1 MLSLWLVHRG
11 WRARVARHRAGCL
24 TAIALALVTVLAAP
38 VPAQEAVPDPQ
49 SDPGTPPT
57 APAEGA
63 GLLPGLD
70 ARLVGVPLAY
80 GPSSGDVQ
88 ALKDAEA
95 RLAALTDEQAA
106 LQARQVD
113 LANRIAVLDEMQ
125 RQAIAELEVAEADRR
140 RLTALVY
147 SKGNSAWQ
155 AAALLQTDDAME
167 AARVNQLGED
177 FSTALRAAIL
187 RAKIARR
194 RASAESAR
202 LAIERVEVDQ
212 RLVTVQQVELPG
224 AQRDVAV
231 LRVHAASSVAGGE
244 VAGLGI
250 PLATLD
256 AYLRAEGTL
265 LFERSGCGIQWWML
279 AGIGRVESNHGR
291 YGGTQLGANGDT
303 LPHIVG
309 IPLDGAPGIAA
320 IGDSD
325 GGLLDDDGRGTVPS
339 GRCSSSRARG
349 AGTRPTATGTAA
361 PIRTTCTTPPSAPGA
376 TCAPRPATW
385 RTTRAS
391 TRAYLSYNH
400 SDAYAANVLY
410 LAREYQH
417 SGLPKPL

>member
-1 MLSLWLVHRG
+1 M
-11 WRARVARHRAGCL
+11 
-24 TAIALALVTVLAAP
+24 
-38 VPAQEAVPDPQ
+38 
-49 SDPGTPPT
+49 
-57 APAEGA
+57 
-63 GLLPGLD
+63 
-70 ARLVGVPLAY
+70 
-80 GPSSGDVQ
+80 
-88 ALKDAEA
+88 
-95 RLAALTDEQAA
+95 
-106 LQARQVD
+106 
-113 LANRIAVLDEMQ
+113 
-125 RQAIAELEVAEADRR
+125 
-140 RLTALVY
+140 
-147 SKGNSAWQ
+147 
-155 AAALLQTDDAME
+155 
-167 AARVNQLGED
+167 
-177 FSTALRAAIL
+177 
-187 RAKIARR
+187 
-194 RASAESAR
+194 
-202 LAIERVEVDQ
+202 
-212 RLVTVQQVELPG
+212 TVQQVELPG

-256 AYLRAEGTL
+256 AYVRAEGTL

-309 IPLDGAPGIAA
+309 IPLDGAPASRRSVTPMAGC
-320 IGDSD
+320 STTTR
-325 GGLLDDDGRGTVPS
+325 RGTVPS

-349 AGTRPTATGTAA
+349 AGTRPTATGMAA
-361 PIRTTCTTPPSAPGA
+361 RIRTTCTTLPSGPGA